1 MDNDVASDSY
11 YGTTCLFQVLI
22 YTLTKS
28 LGQTFD
34 VFSFPPWME
43 ETGVLK
49 SMGSQRVRH
58 DLVARVQLQQPG
70 NQPEVVS
77 GVSGQ

>member
-43 ETGVLK
+43 ETGGLQ
-49 SMGSQRVRH
+49 SMESQRVRQ
-58 DLVARVQLQQPG
+58 D
-70 NQPEVVS
+70 
-77 GVSGQ
+77 